1 MNTYPV
7 AFQCPGGGEI
17 QLLKSKET
25 LEQLGHEI
33 ILFNQWKTDLDDCDV
48 IHHFSV
54 QGGSSNFCNYVKYS
68 TKKPLV
74 ISPILWIGQD
84 TSDYPMHE
92 INYLLSIANAICP
105 NSNSETEKFLKAFE
119 APIEKYH
126 VTHNGIDDIFHKRID
141 SQLFREHFNIHEP
154 FILCVGNIE
163 TRKNQH
169 RLVKAAEQAGIKLVL
184 IGHIRD
190 QNYFNASAINESNN
204 TTYLGALDH
213 HSPLLRSAY
222 SACKVFAL
230 PSLLETPGL
239 AALEAAASNCKILI
253 TQEGCTKEY
262 FEDFV
267 TYCDPYDINSIS
279 NGLNYARSFSSENNI
294 ASTYSWL
301 NCGKQLEVAYQFALD
316 QKSH

>member
-17 QLLKSKET
+17 QLLKSKEA
-25 LEQLGHEI
+25 LEQLGHEV
-33 ILFNQWKTDLDDCDV
+33 ILFNQWETNLEDCDV

-54 QGGSSNFCNYVKYS
+54 QGGSSNFCNYVKHS

-92 INYLLSIANAICP
+92 INYLLSIADAICP
-105 NSNSETEKFLKAFE
+105 NSNTEIEKFLDVFE
-119 APIEKYH
+119 APIDKYH
-126 VTHNGIDDIFHKRID
+126 VTYNGIDDIFHKRVNA
-141 SQLFREHFNIHEP
+141 QLFREHFNIHEP
-154 FILCVGNIE
+154 FVLCVGNIE
-163 TRKNQH
+163 IRKNQH

-190 QNYFNASAINESNN
+190 QNYFDSSGINESNN
-204 TTYLGALDH
+204 TAYLGALEH

-230 PSLLETPGL
+230 PTLLETPGL
-239 AALEAAASNCKILI
+239 AALEATASNCKILI

-262 FEDFV
+262 FEDSAI
-267 TYCDPYDINSIS
+267 YCNPYDINSIS
-279 NGLNYARSFSSENNI
+279 NGLKKVQNLTSVINI
-294 ASTYSWL
+294 SDKYSWL
-301 NCGKQLEVAYQFALD
+301 NCGRQLEIIYQSTL
-316 QKSH
+316 S